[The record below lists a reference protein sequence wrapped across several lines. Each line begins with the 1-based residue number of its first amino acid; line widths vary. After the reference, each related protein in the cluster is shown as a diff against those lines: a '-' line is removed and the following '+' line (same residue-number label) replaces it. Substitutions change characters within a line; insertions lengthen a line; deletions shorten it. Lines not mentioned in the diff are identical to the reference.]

1 MASTADQAGPDRRRS
16 GRAAAPAPARRAA
29 RRGRVLAET
38 AIALVVAVLLALGVR
53 TFGIQTFWIPSTS
66 MVPTLQKGDR
76 ILVQK
81 AFFNWHDLH
90 EGDIVVFARPPRD
103 RCGPDGD
110 LVKRI
115 IALPGQTIYSAGN
128 TLYVNGRRLAEP
140 YLPRI
145 DPLGPPIPDATR
157 LHPFRVPAGD
167 FYMLGDNRQ
176 ISCDS
181 RFWGPIK
188 GSSIVGRV
196 VLLCGATAT
205 LTCTLSDQ
213 ATYGGIPES
222 LVIGRPAAAQPCMPS
237 LTFCASQPAPAS
249 ACAAW
254 LDRPPLRQIR

>member
-1 MASTADQAGPDRRRS
+1 MASTADQAGQAGPPRGNAAS
-16 GRAAAPAPARRAA
+16 GRRPAARRAA
-29 RRGRVLAET
+29 GRGRVLAET
-38 AIALVVAVLLALGVR
+38 AALVVAAVLLALSVR
-53 TFGIQTFWIPSTS
+53 TFGYQTFWIPSTS

-90 EGDIVVFARPPRD
+90 RGDIVVFARPPRD
-103 RCGPDGD
+103 HCGGAADDD

-128 TLYVNGRRLAEP
+128 TLYVNGRPLTEP

-145 DPLGPPIPDATR
+145 DPLGPPIPDASR

-167 FYMLGDNRQ
+167 FYVLGDNRQ

-196 VLLCGATAT
+196 VLLLWRDGHPD
-205 LTCTLSDQ
+205 LHS
-213 ATYGGIPES
+213 
-222 LVIGRPAAAQPCMPS
+222 
-237 LTFCASQPAPAS
+237 F
-249 ACAAW
+249 
-254 LDRPPLRQIR
+254 